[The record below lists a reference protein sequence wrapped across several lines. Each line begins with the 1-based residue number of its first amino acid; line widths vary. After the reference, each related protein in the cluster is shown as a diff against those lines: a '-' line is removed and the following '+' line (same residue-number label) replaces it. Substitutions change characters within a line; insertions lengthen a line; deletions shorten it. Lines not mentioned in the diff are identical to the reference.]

1 MLIFSPSHYYYRWK
15 DTIKVF
21 DVRDHVMYH
30 DGVYPPAI
38 RTWQNNKKS
47 STKNRITC
55 IMMVPPICFAS
66 R

>member
-30 DGVYPPAI
+30 DGVYPDLAN
-38 RTWQNNKKS
+38 T
-47 STKNRITC
+47 TKNLPLKIELTC
-55 IMMVPPICFAS
+55 IMMVPSICFAS
-66 R
+66 G